1 MGGAVIKAGTYRW
14 VDDPNIPVNVEYE
27 ATINGTVNSLTSV
40 DTYGDVQSVNNL
52 YVARS
57 TISEYGVVALTDYEN
72 GAGVYGPDWH
82 YVTENGDNFSATDT
96 TKLRTFVILEDI
108 DVSNELLTWFTANTT
123 KLS

>member
-1 MGGAVIKAGTYRW
+1 M
-14 VDDPNIPVNVEYE
+14 DDPNIPVNVEYK

-57 TISEYGVVALTDYEN
+57 TISEYGAVALTDYEN
-72 GAGVYGPDWH
+72 GVGVYGPDWR
-82 YVTENGDNFSATDT
+82 YVTEDGDNFSATDT
-96 TKLRTFVILEDI
+96 TKLRTFVILEDV